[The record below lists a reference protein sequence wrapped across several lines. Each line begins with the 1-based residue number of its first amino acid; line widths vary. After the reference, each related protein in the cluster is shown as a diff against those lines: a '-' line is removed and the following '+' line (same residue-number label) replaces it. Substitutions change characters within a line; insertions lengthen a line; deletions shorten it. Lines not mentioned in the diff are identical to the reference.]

1 MKDTKQSRQAIKVVL
16 LLFVAIVAAGGIF
29 YGVTS
34 GSGKTSD
41 LSSAQES
48 DVGEVDASISSHE
61 SEEDAAAT
69 VDDESAIEQDETTGS
84 DQADTTGESMMM
96 GEEEVDWDDSDVD
109 EDALQEEYD
118 SLEEE
123 NVTFP
128 IVP

>member
-48 DVGEVDASISSHE
+48 DVGEVDASISSDE

-69 VDDESAIEQDETTGS
+69 VDDENAIEQDETTGS
-84 DQADTTGESMMM
+84 DQADTTGESTMM

-118 SLEEE
+118 SLEKE
-123 NVTFP
+123 NVMFP